1 MEAGYICYLYL
12 FIAVGHCPP
21 GPKPLSGGTRR
32 PMHQV
37 SQSPL
42 KSARDQR
49 PVLRVAAARAARSS
63 STMAMDKPPMTPAA
77 SAAPRLQSSARPVL
91 CSVSPSP
98 LDMDA
103 KDQGIPAPPQAPL
116 DCLRR
121 AVSRVLGAVPS
132 PPQERRTRD
141 PETRRQLL
149 RVTCWNVN
157 GVRAATRKG
166 LVEWLSEDG
175 PDFIAL
181 QEVRALPHQ
190 IPAELSDLGLRAHW
204 EPAERPGYSGVGWL
218 SAHDIE
224 AVQLSLPRR
233 FRVEGRASLVR
244 CGALWLC
251 SVYVP
256 KGSGTLRDNSRVP
269 YKLAF
274 SRALRGRL
282 QPLVHAGERV
292 VVLGDFNTAHQE
304 IDLARP
310 RQNRDN
316 SGFLPGERRDFAACA
331 ELCRRAQASFPPH
344 PEYDRMLGESL
355 LAEGQRDEGLAA
367 LGRYLEA
374 TEGEEEAFLDRP
386 RIEQLVRENEGDRG

>member
-1 MEAGYICYLYL
+1 M
-12 FIAVGHCPP
+12 
-21 GPKPLSGGTRR
+21 
-32 PMHQV
+32 
-37 SQSPL
+37 
-42 KSARDQR
+42 
-49 PVLRVAAARAARSS
+49 
-63 STMAMDKPPMTPAA
+63 
-77 SAAPRLQSSARPVL
+77 
-91 CSVSPSP
+91 
-98 LDMDA
+98 
-103 KDQGIPAPPQAPL
+103 
-116 DCLRR
+116 
-121 AVSRVLGAVPS
+121 SRVLGAVPS

-282 QPLVHAGERV
+282 QPLVDAGERV

-316 SGFLPGERRDFAACA
+316 SGFLPGERRDFAAWLRKGWIDSFRA
-331 ELCRRAQASFPPH
+331 KQIEADGEPRGGHYTWWSQRLGLRERNVGWRIDYALVSPAAWPFVRRAFIL
-344 PEYDRMLGESL
+344 PEVRGSDHCPLGVEFDR
-355 LAEGQRDEGLAA
+355 AV
-367 LGRYLEA
+367 LE
-374 TEGEEEAFLDRP
+374 R
-386 RIEQLVRENEGDRG
+386 